1 MSDTVGN
8 HRPGKAV
15 IIGAGIGGLTAAATL
30 RRVGMDVEVYERARE
45 LRPAGTALTVMC
57 NAVTALRTIG
67 IDLAPELDKH
77 GRVFRTLHFRTST
90 GRPIREMRFG
100 ELADRLGSTNYAV
113 HRADLQQA
121 LLRALGDDTP
131 VHLDSTVTGFQVNGP
146 EATVQFADGRR
157 VTADVLIG
165 ADGFHSAIRRGLTG
179 PEQPSEAGYVC
190 WLATVPFTHP
200 RFTEGFA
207 AHYWAPGQR
216 FGLADIGQ
224 GRAYWWGTLNM
235 APSAARNWR
244 GGKEGILRAFDGWA
258 DEVRAV
264 IEATPEKSVVTV
276 PAQDRPFLERWG
288 YGPVT
293 LLGDAAHPM
302 LTALGQGAAMAI
314 EDAVALAES
323 LAGAHDLPR
332 ALRDYEARRRPRTR
346 RMVQASRSLSRIEQL
361 DGPLPSRL
369 RELYFRFTPRSVF
382 DKQNLSVLEYRAV
395 AVS

>member
-1 MSDTVGN
+1 MTSN
-8 HRPGKAV
+8 RPHKAIV
-15 IIGAGIGGLTAAATL
+15 IGAGIGGLTAAAAL
-30 RRVGMDVEVYERARE
+30 RRVGMDVEIHERARE
-45 LRPAGTALTVMC
+45 LRPAGTALSVMC
-57 NAVTALRTIG
+57 NAITALRTLG
-67 IDLAPELDKH
+67 IDLAPELEKR
-77 GRVFRTLHFRTST
+77 GRSFRDLHFLTRE
-90 GRPIREMRFG
+90 GRPIRDMPFG
-100 ELADRLGSTNYAV
+100 GIADRFEAANFAV

-121 LLRALGDDTP
+121 LLSVVGDDCP
-131 VHLDSTVTGFQVNGP
+131 VHLDSAVTGFEVDGR
-146 EATVQFADGRR
+146 EVTVLFADGRSA
-157 VTADVLIG
+157 TGDVLIG
-165 ADGFHSAIRRGLTG
+165 ADGFHSAVRRQLTG
-179 PEQPSEAGYVC
+179 PERPREAGYVC
-190 WLATVPFTHP
+190 WLSTVPFEHP

-224 GRAYWWGTLNM
+224 GRAYWWGTKNM
-235 APSAARNWR
+235 APEAARSWSGRKN
-244 GGKEGILRAFDGWA
+244 EIAAAYAGWA

-264 IEATPEKSVVTV
+264 IDATPEDTIVSV

-323 LAGAHDLPR
+323 LAGAQDLPR

-346 RMVQASRSLSRIEQL
+346 QMVQASRSLSRIEQL
-361 DGPLPSRL
+361 DNPLAARL
-369 RELYFRFTPRSVF
+369 RELYFRFTPASVF
-382 DKQNLSVLEYRAV
+382 EKQNASVLTYQSV